1 MGSKGPTPLKEAEM
15 SGFQPRV
22 DRRAAGR
29 RWGHRDL
36 VRIKEASDTL
46 GTSAWERRLALW
58 RLPPRPA
65 SLWRAAWGLEF
76 SCSITDSPWTPQEAW
91 DSTPCHPTA
100 AVTQGAPAKDRTA
113 PPV

>member
-1 MGSKGPTPLKEAEM
+1 MGSKGPTPLKEAET

-22 DRRAAGR
+22 DRRAAGC

-46 GTSAWERRLALW
+46 GTSAWECRLALR

-65 SLWRAAWGLEF
+65 SQPQALEG
-76 SCSITDSPWTPQEAW
+76 SL
-91 DSTPCHPTA
+91 
-100 AVTQGAPAKDRTA
+100 GAGIFLLHN
-113 PPV
+113 